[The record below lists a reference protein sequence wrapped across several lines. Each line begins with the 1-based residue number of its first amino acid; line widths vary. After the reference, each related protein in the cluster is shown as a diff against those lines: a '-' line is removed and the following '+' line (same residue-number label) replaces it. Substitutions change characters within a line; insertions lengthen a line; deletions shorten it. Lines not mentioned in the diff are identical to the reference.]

1 MLPNLDALEASLL
14 NTSGD
19 VKLDARFRTL
29 FTLKGLAS
37 LSEDR
42 LERVIEIISKG
53 FADDSALLKH
63 EMAYVL
69 GQLKDTRALPCL
81 NKVLSDEKEH
91 AMVRHEAAEA
101 MGAIS
106 SPDALPVLNQY
117 LHDPDVSVRE
127 TCHLAINKIQLD
139 NSDTGKAEQQV
150 KEQRDKAHG
159 DAIDAAARYVPPSN
173 AVPPH
178 RSTLRLRLSTSRT
191 RLRRRKMC
199 TRSRTCRTSARRCWT
214 AASPSLSATARCL
227 PCATPCSRAAR
238 RPRPRPCTRLP
249 TACRTAAHSS
259 ATRSASCSANCATP
273 HRFRPCPKCWTTV
286 QSTRWC
292 GTRPPRRSAVCWKRR
307 TAMTSRRRP
316 PSLRR
321 SGAGPRTSRPPAWC
335 GRAALWPS
343 TRLHVRFYP

>member
-117 LHDPDVSVRE
+117 LQDPDVSVRE

-159 DAIDAAARYVPPSN
+159 DAIDAAARYVSLLTQCR
-173 AVPPH
+173 
-178 RSTLRLRLSTSRT
+178 RSD
-191 RLRRRKMC
+191 
-199 TRSRTCRTSARRCWT
+199 
-214 AASPSLSATARCL
+214 
-227 PCATPCSRAAR
+227 
-238 RPRPRPCTRLP
+238 
-249 TACRTAAHSS
+249 
-259 ATRSASCSANCATP
+259 
-273 HRFRPCPKCWTTV
+273 RPCPCD
-286 QSTRWC
+286 C
-292 GTRPPRRSAVCWKRR
+292 PRPGR
-307 TAMTSRRRP
+307 
-316 PSLRR
+316 
-321 SGAGPRTSRPPAWC
+321 GYAGGECVHTQE
-335 GRAALWPS
+335 RAALP
-343 TRLHVRFYP
+343 RDAAGQQPPPV